1 MDNIILPTISP
12 DYVINNKENGV
23 SGQITNIPPE
33 VQQAL
38 RVGQSYL
45 LEILLTQKPT
55 IPSTGQN
62 TLLQGQILVDG
73 QEFPIEM
80 KLETPIELEVGEK
93 YQIGIKIRENVAE
106 QIPVKIL
113 SVNSKDVNKYN
124 LLLNKPNPNI
134 ENVEIQD
141 TSPVK
146 ISVPQTI
153 SEFHGL
159 KIGQILKNIGTKIN
173 LPPTVMHFLEEEFSQ
188 AEINVAL
195 RKTVSAEIKS
205 NLVQNPIMT
214 EGESVKNVVGRLELI
229 LKGFTEQLHGKVI
242 YKLDQEH
249 FVNQIKNEFM
259 SLKASV
265 ITGTAF
271 SNSDNKVLALR
282 TVLGNF
288 LPEKVLKLE
297 NLSNVLLEIKDIKFP
312 VNNMELNL
320 PDLISSR
327 ELTSGLSE
335 LITSLKEVL
344 QTKPTVEINIKTQDL
359 LEIIKNLEN
368 IGQETIAEKI
378 IQKLPNLEN
387 GVLENM
393 FKFVKGA
400 TQHKPEIWLGKDLY
414 EEVKSLGAQGVE
426 ISNRLGEFLG
436 TSIREGGTWKIINI
450 PFLQGHQIEKIR
462 IAIKN
467 FKEEENKTN
476 LRHKKS
482 ARFVVDTNF
491 SRLGSF
497 QFDGFSYVK
506 DRQFDLI
513 VRSSKNID
521 ESIKSNIFKIF
532 KTCLHSLHY
541 KGTIKLNVKENFIKI
556 CDDKDQ
562 EETIKQGFYV

>member
-153 SEFHGL
+153 SKFHGL

-344 QTKPTVEINIKTQDL
+344 QTKPTAEINIKAQDL

-368 IGQETIAEKI
+368 IGQEAIAEKI

>member
-1 MDNIILPTISP
+1 
-12 DYVINNKENGV
+12 
-23 SGQITNIPPE
+23 
-33 VQQAL
+33 
-38 RVGQSYL
+38 
-45 LEILLTQKPT
+45 
-55 IPSTGQN
+55 
-62 TLLQGQILVDG
+62 
-73 QEFPIEM
+73 
-80 KLETPIELEVGEK
+80 
-93 YQIGIKIRENVAE
+93 
-106 QIPVKIL
+106 
-113 SVNSKDVNKYN
+113 
-124 LLLNKPNPNI
+124 
-134 ENVEIQD
+134 
-141 TSPVK
+141 
-146 ISVPQTI
+146 
-153 SEFHGL
+153 
-159 KIGQILKNIGTKIN
+159 
-173 LPPTVMHFLEEEFSQ
+173 
-188 AEINVAL
+188 
-195 RKTVSAEIKS
+195 
-205 NLVQNPIMT
+205 
-214 EGESVKNVVGRLELI
+214 
-229 LKGFTEQLHGKVI
+229 
-242 YKLDQEH
+242 
-249 FVNQIKNEFM
+249 
-259 SLKASV
+259 
-265 ITGTAF
+265 
-271 SNSDNKVLALR
+271 
-282 TVLGNF
+282 
-288 LPEKVLKLE
+288 
-297 NLSNVLLEIKDIKFP
+297 
-312 VNNMELNL
+312 
-320 PDLISSR
+320 
-327 ELTSGLSE
+327 
-335 LITSLKEVL
+335 
-344 QTKPTVEINIKTQDL
+344 
-359 LEIIKNLEN
+359 
-368 IGQETIAEKI
+368 
-378 IQKLPNLEN
+378 
-387 GVLENM
+387 M